1 MRPGPLMLDIE
12 GTVLTVAERA
22 LLASPVVGGLILFS
36 RNIVDSTQVAAL
48 VADIRSVRPDILLAV
63 DQEGGRVQ
71 RLRNGFTRL
80 PPMRV
85 FGTLWDRDQDAAAS
99 VAGEC
104 GWLMATEVLAMG
116 IDISFAPVLDL
127 DFGHSA
133 VIGDRAF
140 HRDPAA
146 VTALAGA
153 FVHGMNTAGMQ
164 ATGKHFPGHGFVA
177 ADSHTEIPRDVRSM
191 GALEADDLIPF
202 RRLVS
207 RLGGI
212 MPAHVI
218 YSGVDADPAG
228 FSRYWLQDVLRG
240 ALAFDGVIFS
250 DDLSMEGATVA
261 GSYADRAR
269 VALDAGC
276 DMVLVCNHRDGAL
289 VVRDYLENRL
299 ENRLEKGLEERV
311 GQHGNHD
318 AASTAR
324 IERLAGRFGVVDQA
338 HLAHARAVIEPL
350 LEPLP

>member
-1 MRPGPLMLDIE
+1 MRPGPLMLDIA
-12 GTVLTVAERA
+12 GTVPTAAERT
-22 LLASPVVGGLILFS
+22 LLSNPLVGGLILFG
-36 RNIVDSTQVAAL
+36 RNIVDPAQVTAL

-71 RLRNGFTRL
+71 RLRNGFTAL

-85 FGTLWDRDQDAAAS
+85 FGTLWDRDREAAITA
-99 VAGEC
+99 VTTC
-104 GWLMATEVLAMG
+104 GWLMAAEVLALG

-127 DFGHSA
+127 DFGRSA

-140 HRDPAA
+140 HRDPEA

-153 FVHGMNTAGMQ
+153 FVHGMNDAGMQ

-177 ADSHTEIPRDVRSM
+177 GDSHTEIPRDTRDIGS
-191 GALEADDLIPF
+191 LEADDVMPF
-202 RRLVS
+202 RRLAS
-207 RLGGI
+207 RLGGV

-218 YSGVDADPAG
+218 YAAVDADPAG

-276 DMVLVCNHRDGAL
+276 DMVLVCNNPDGAL
-289 VVRDYLENRL
+289 AVLGYLEGRYVS
-299 ENRLEKGLEERV
+299 RV
-311 GQHGNHD
+311 GD
-318 AASTAR
+318 ALSTAR
-324 IERLAGRFGVVDQA
+324 IERLAGRFGVMDEARLIQA
-338 HLAHARAVIEPL
+338 RKLIAGM
-350 LEPLP
+350 